1 MTVSIQPYQNPTS
14 SGFRGGYT
22 AGPPGLPDA
31 RDHTDVSVDSRAWT
45 AFTLGL
51 LSVVFSILAGIPAI
65 FVGAHSLRRLKA
77 DPALRGR
84 GIAWAGIALGCLSVL
99 AFVWFVYLLRR

>member
-1 MTVSIQPYQNPTS
+1 
-14 SGFRGGYT
+14 
-22 AGPPGLPDA
+22 
-31 RDHTDVSVDSRAWT
+31 
-45 AFTLGL
+45 
-51 LSVVFSILAGIPAI
+51 VFSILAGIPAI